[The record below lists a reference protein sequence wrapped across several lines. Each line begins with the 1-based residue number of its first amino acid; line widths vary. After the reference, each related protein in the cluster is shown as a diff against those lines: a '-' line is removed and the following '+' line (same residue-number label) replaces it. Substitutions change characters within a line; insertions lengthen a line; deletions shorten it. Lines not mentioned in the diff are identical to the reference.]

1 MSEQETAGYTVGR
14 VADLSGVTIRTLHHY
29 DEVGLLSPGGRSAAG
44 YRIYEDRDLERLQ
57 RILFYRELGFTLGEI
72 STIVD
77 DPRTDTLGHLRRQR
91 GLLNERIERLSA
103 MVDAIDYEME
113 ARTMEIPLT
122 PEERLEVF
130 GEFRPEDYAEEAEE
144 RWGGTEAYKES
155 QRRVSSYDKED
166 WQRLKAEEEE
176 IRARLTAALDAGLAP
191 DSEEAMAAAE
201 AHRRHISRWF
211 YECGYEI
218 HRGLTEMYVS
228 DERFRSN
235 YDTQTLAWPLLSGMR
250 LVPTLAGP
258 RPLIRWAVAACA
270 LAGVCSRFCMPFSGW
285 SVALDL
291 ELQSWS

>member
-1 MSEQETAGYTVGR
+1 VGERVTAGYTVGR

-113 ARTMEIPLT
+113 ARSMDIPLT

-130 GEFRPEDYAEEAEE
+130 GEFRPEDYAEEAEQ

-155 QRRVSSYDKED
+155 QRRVSSYTKED
-166 WQRLKAEEEE
+166 WQRLKTEEEE

-201 AHRRHISRWF
+201 AHREHISRWF
-211 YECGYEI
+211 YVCGYEI

-235 YDTQTLAWPLLSGMR
+235 YDTQTPGLAAFIR
-250 LVPTLAGP
+250 DAARANAG
-258 RPLIRWAVAACA
+258 RAETGR
-270 LAGVCSRFCMPFSGW
+270 
-285 SVALDL
+285 
-291 ELQSWS
+291 

>member
-14 VADLSGVTIRTLHHY
+14 VADLSGVTVRTLHHY

-57 RILFYRELGFTLGEI
+57 RILFYRELGFTLDEI

-77 DPRTDTLGHLRRQR
+77 DPHTDALGHLRRQR

-113 ARTMEIPLT
+113 ARTMDIPLT

-130 GEFRPEDYAEEAEE
+130 GEFRPEDYAEEAEQ

-176 IRARLTAALDAGLAP
+176 IRARLAAAFEAGLAP
-191 DSEEAMAAAE
+191 ESEEAISAAE

-235 YDTQTLAWPLLSGMR
+235 YDTQTPGLA
-250 LVPTLAGP
+250 AF
-258 RPLIRWAVAACA
+258 IRDAARA
-270 LAGVCSRFCMPFSGW
+270 NADRAEPGS
-285 SVALDL
+285 
-291 ELQSWS
+291 

>member
-1 MSEQETAGYTVGR
+1 VSERETAGHTVGR

-29 DEVGLLSPGGRSAAG
+29 DEVGLLSPEGRSASG

-77 DPRTDTLGHLRRQR
+77 DPRTDAIGHLRRQR
-91 GLLNERIERLSA
+91 GLLTARIERLNA

-113 ARTMEIPLT
+113 ARTMDIPLT

-130 GEFRPEDYAEEAEE
+130 GEFRPEDYAEEAEQ
-144 RWGGTEAYKES
+144 RWGETEAYKES
-155 QRRVSSYDKED
+155 QRRVSSYTKED

-176 IRARLTAALDAGLAP
+176 IRARLAAALDAGLAP
-191 DSEEAMAAAE
+191 ESDEAMAAAE

-211 YECGYEI
+211 YECTYEI
-218 HRGLTEMYVS
+218 HRGLTELYVS

-235 YDTQTLAWPLLSGMR
+235 YDATAPGLATFIR
-250 LVPTLAGP
+250 DAAHANAG
-258 RPLIRWAVAACA
+258 RPEP
-270 LAGVCSRFCMPFSGW
+270 GS
-285 SVALDL
+285 
-291 ELQSWS
+291 